1 MNKLPIEKGRLSF
14 VKKYEK
20 RGIVMEL
27 MEKEKAAIKDLQTQE
42 QTCIKKYEK
51 YSNEAKDPVL
61 KDLFKSLQQK
71 EQQHYD
77 SLQQV
82 LTGSVPSC
90 NCNDSDGKNYEP
102 KATYNAMTDS
112 EDKKKDNFLVTDCI
126 ATEKLVSSEY
136 NTDVFVFANAA
147 LRKLLADILIEEQNH
162 ALMLY
167 KYKTANGMA

>member
-1 MNKLPIEKGRLSF
+1 
-14 VKKYEK
+14 
-20 RGIVMEL
+20 MEL

-51 YSNEAKDPVL
+51 YSSEAKDPVL
-61 KDLFKSLQQK
+61 KDLFKSLQRK